1 MPANR
6 VNATLSPEQA
16 QAIHAALATLR
27 ENLPFLI
34 DLTPDERKGMLKFG
48 EKNRSFVAK
57 AHAIAAQHPEIL
69 PASFNLAELQADVGL
84 VESLYPLLH
93 RVTDL
98 QGQLEDTYFA
108 AGSEAYAG
116 ALLVYQYAKA
126 ANLASGVLEDALDD
140 LGKRFARRSPNP
152 TSKDPGA

>member
-16 QAIHAALATLR
+16 QVVQAALATLR
-27 ENLPFLI
+27 ANLPFLI

-57 AHAIAAQHPEIL
+57 AYAIAEQHPEIL
-69 PASFNLAELQADVGL
+69 PGTFNLADLQADVGL

-93 RVTDL
+93 SVTDL
-98 QGQLEDTYFA
+98 QGKLEDTYFA

-116 ALLVYQYAKA
+116 ALLIYQYAKA
-126 ANLASGVLEDALDD
+126 ANLATGILEDALDD
-140 LGKRFARRSPNP
+140 LAKRFARRSAYPA
-152 TSKDPGA
+152 SKDPGA